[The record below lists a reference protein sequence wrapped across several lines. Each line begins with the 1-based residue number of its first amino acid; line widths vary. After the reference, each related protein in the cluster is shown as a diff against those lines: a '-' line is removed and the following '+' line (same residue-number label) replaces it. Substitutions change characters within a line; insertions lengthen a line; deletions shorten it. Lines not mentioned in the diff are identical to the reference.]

1 MSGLRDLSWE
11 GDRQEMQRDR
21 GTLTPT
27 PALRG
32 LACEGLDLKKIF
44 FAKDVG
50 RGGEGFRRGGAVK
63 FRRLSS
69 LANFDFGGI
78 GV

>member
-50 RGGEGFRRGGAVK
+50 RGGWGFGGEG
-63 FRRLSS
+63 RLSS
-69 LANFDFGGI
+69 ADYLHSQI
-78 GV
+78 LILGV